1 MKFSFITLLLVFFL
15 CNIYAQPQQV
25 PLPEKFRKQ
34 YRPASLTPG
43 KINVHS
49 ESSVAPSWYP
59 AETVG
64 TTYYDLQSECCSP
77 SGRVLY
83 FENGAISTVWTQ
95 SFDTLDFSDIGT
107 GYAHHDG
114 VSWSELPTQRIE
126 SVPTRDPVIA
136 ELNGGEAVLASR
148 YPFGALHM
156 SKRPAAGTGSWE
168 ESDLPLPA
176 DVTGLIHPKMVT
188 NGFNHSILHVLSQTL
203 TVAKGGVPY
212 QGQDGALLYQRSSD
226 GGQSWDVQP
235 MVIPGTG
242 SDSYNGFSPDTYAMA
257 APFGNKLAFVV
268 GDPWSDLFVM
278 ISEDN
283 GLTWE
288 KTVLWQHPYPFWN
301 GEELDTIYCP
311 DGSVHLDFDKDS
323 KLHVVFSLTS
333 YYSDGNQVYRD
344 PLVGGV
350 GYWKEGDPTWTSG
363 DLYTC
368 LSPESLEIQGALIGN
383 HLQDWDGNGAWNVKG
398 NFGDYGLGPISF
410 PQIAMYENGM
420 GIFMA
425 SSITEGFDNG
435 QQDYRH
441 IILRYCYDDQL
452 WGLYL
457 DLNQDP
463 VFIFSECINP
473 CISPFYEG
481 WEIPYAFQEDNQPG
495 LSLGEEADPFTA
507 NEWMASHVDLFYP
520 NYTVTIT
527 LSEEP
532 LEAGTAY
539 GDGTYRDNT
548 SVTISAEPNPGWEFV
563 CWTFGDD
570 TLSTQS
576 TYTFNAFF
584 THDITANFRLL
595 ESTDSEF
602 TESIYVFPNPA
613 SEELNFSLPE
623 SYHGQSVKL
632 SLSNMQG
639 IKMMEKE
646 YKTDALKWLNI
657 ASFPPGAYLLML
669 TFEDGTVHRQK
680 LVLK

>member
-1 MKFSFITLLLVFFL
+1 MKSSFITLLLVFLL

-43 KINVHS
+43 KTNVHS
-49 ESSVAPSWYP
+49 ESSFAPAWYP

-83 FENGAISTVWTQ
+83 FENGTISTVWTQ

-114 VSWSELPTQRIE
+114 DLWSEPPTQRIE
-126 SVPTRDPVIA
+126 TVPTRDPVIA

-156 SKRPAAGTGSWE
+156 SKRPVAGTGSWE

-226 GGQSWDVQP
+226 GGQSWDIQP

-311 DGSVHLDFDKDS
+311 DGSVHLAFNPEGV
-323 KLHVVFSLTS
+323 LHVVFGLTS
-333 YYSDGNQVYRD
+333 YYSDGNNVYRD
-344 PLVGGV
+344 PYVGGIAQ
-350 GYWKEGDPTWTSG
+350 WKDGQSTWTTG

-368 LSPESLEIQGALIGN
+368 LSPELLEWEGSLIGS
-383 HLQDWDGNGAWNVKG
+383 HLIDWDGNGEWNILG
-398 NFGDYGLGPISF
+398 NFGEYGVGPISF
-410 PQIAMYENGM
+410 PQISFFDDGVQYLVM
-420 GIFMA
+420 
-425 SSITEGFDNG
+425 SSIVENYNNG
-435 QQDYRH
+435 IQDYRH
-441 IILRYCYDDQL
+441 LLCRSCYFGSN
-452 WGLYL
+452 WGTTA
-457 DLNQDP
+457 DLNDDP
-463 VFIFSECINP
+463 VYFFSECVYP
-473 CISPFYEG
+473 SISSRPNYF
-481 WEIPYAFQEDNQPG
+481 EIYFGFQQDLNPG
-495 LSLGEEADPFTA
+495 LSISGDGDVFSENEWMIGILEAPIPGPYVNLSLTSLPTEGGITYGSGIYLFGEEA
-507 NEWMASHVDLFYP
+507 
-520 NYTVTIT
+520 TI
-527 LSEEP
+527 
-532 LEAGTAY
+532 EAH
-539 GDGTYRDNT
+539 
-548 SVTISAEPNPGWEFV
+548 PNPGWEFV
-563 CWTFGDD
+563 CWTFGLD
-570 TLSTQS
+570 TLSTDS
-576 TYTFNAFF
+576 IYTFYTGWAWY
-584 THDITANFRLL
+584 ITAHFRLIAG
-595 ESTDSEF
+595 STDNF
-602 TESIYVFPNPA
+602 ADPVLVFPNPA
-613 SEELNFSLPE
+613 SDQLNFRLPE
-623 SYHGQSVKL
+623 CYHGQSVKL
-632 SLSNMQG
+632 SLSNIQG

-646 YKTDALKWLNI
+646 YKTDTLKWLNI